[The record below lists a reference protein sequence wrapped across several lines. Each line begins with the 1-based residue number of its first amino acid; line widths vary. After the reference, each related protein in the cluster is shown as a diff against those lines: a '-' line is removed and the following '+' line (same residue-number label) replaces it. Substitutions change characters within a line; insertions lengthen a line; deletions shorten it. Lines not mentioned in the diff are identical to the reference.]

1 MKKLMLSLVTVLLL
15 SACSSKGIDEITRT
29 VCTNDFP
36 YLVYESGQQ
45 IYTSRGDKVLT
56 MEIRAVLELEDAET
70 MAAVMESVE
79 ATLPVFNENKGMH
92 ASVEKINDT
101 SLYDILIIDF
111 EEADMSKVAD
121 MNILEEDSGKKITQ
135 VSLKQSIENIEED
148 GFVCRIES

>member
-1 MKKLMLSLVTVLLL
+1 
-15 SACSSKGIDEITRT
+15 
-29 VCTNDFP
+29 
-36 YLVYESGQQ
+36 
-45 IYTSRGDKVLT
+45 

-101 SLYDILIIDF
+101 SLYDILIIYF

-121 MNILEEDSGKKITQ
+121 MNILEADSGKKITQ

-148 GFVCRIES
+148 GFVCRIESWLYRNTLQAHLISVLVYCINWTEDLRD

>member
-1 MKKLMLSLVTVLLL
+1 
-15 SACSSKGIDEITRT
+15 
-29 VCTNDFP
+29 
-36 YLVYESGQQ
+36 
-45 IYTSRGDKVLT
+45 